1 MSSVKIDDLLI
12 EQVIT
17 RIKEEYRLKENKQV
31 AELIGLSQQNFSK
44 KKNKGTVLNDILEWS
59 LKTDKDLNFL
69 FKGQVQLREERKV
82 RNVFLENIVE
92 WISKKLIE
100 DPRNKNWFEVEFEK
114 AFDEF
119 KKWKEE
125 KEESE
130 AREANTSTRKV
141 A

>member
-1 MSSVKIDDLLI
+1 MSSVKINDLLI
-12 EQVIT
+12 DQVVG

-44 KKNKGTVLNDILEWS
+44 KKSKGTVLNDILEWS
-59 LKTDKDLNFL
+59 LKTDKDLNFI
-69 FKGQVQLREERKV
+69 FKGQVQLREEKKDRD
-82 RNVFLENIVE
+82 VFLENIVE

-125 KEESE
+125 KEESK
-130 AREANTSTRKV
+130 AREASTSTRKV

>member
-1 MSSVKIDDLLI
+1 MSSIKINDSLI
-12 EQVIT
+12 EQVVG
-17 RIKEEYRLKENKQV
+17 RIKEEYRLKENKQL

-44 KKNKGTVLNDILEWS
+44 KKSKGTVLNDILEWS
-59 LKTDKDLNFL
+59 LKTDKDLNFI
-69 FKGQVQLREERKV
+69 FKGQVQLREEKKDRD
-82 RNVFLENIVE
+82 VFLENIVE
-92 WISKKLIE
+92 WISKKLNE

-130 AREANTSTRKV
+130 AKEASTSTRKV

>member
-17 RIKEEYRLKENKQV
+17 RIKEEYRLRENKQV

-69 FKGQVQLREERKV
+69 FKGQVQSREEKKV

-130 AREANTSTRKV
+130 ARENSTSTRKV